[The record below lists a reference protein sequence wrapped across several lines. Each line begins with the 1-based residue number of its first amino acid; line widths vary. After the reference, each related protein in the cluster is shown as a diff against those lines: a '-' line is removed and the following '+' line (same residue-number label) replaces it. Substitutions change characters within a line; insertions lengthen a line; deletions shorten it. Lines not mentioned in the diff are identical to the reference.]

1 MINADKT
8 KAALQG
14 RQCHYQIHSQD
25 STAGD
30 PVNCSYGITGVT
42 KGGILPLKQNHV
54 VTHLPLYLAFG
65 SCKGCSDMSNAYS
78 FDSVLRTFS
87 HVDRNKSCSLL
98 PHTGIEEEQDLK
110 INIAII
116 SKANAKTTLF
126 ITYPFGSMPCC
137 KSSLRASAFS
147 QLPRLT
153 PSLLAASFNCW
164 RNSGVMRIW
173 KVGDRPSPF
182 GVLSLLIV
190 DMYVRNL
197 LLLILLCTYVTTAYV
212 KNATPR
218 SGGTLPRRLTT
229 TVNHDNEAAMKDHTT
244 HPEGRQ
250 SFTWRFLAL
259 NATSS
264 NFIHIIAGTEQ
275 EAREQSPAG
284 CVIVF
289 AGRLPVQGV
298 SHA

>member
-1 MINADKT
+1 MLGQYKT

-30 PVNCSYGITGVT
+30 PVNCSYGMTGVT

-54 VTHLPLYLAFG
+54 VTHLPPYLAFG
-65 SCKGCSDMSNAYS
+65 SCKGCSDMSIGQLFGAIPRWVSS
-78 FDSVLRTFS
+78 FLMILFS
-87 HVDRNKSCSLL
+87 HAETVSSPSSFIACCIASSNEGSTRKAICLL
-98 PHTGIEEEQDLK
+98 PFGILTFDMCLTLGVIFVVSENVHHVSDTCKAPKPGSASTLTG
-110 INIAII
+110 
-116 SKANAKTTLF
+116 
-126 ITYPFGSMPCC
+126 P
-137 KSSLRASAFS
+137 
-147 QLPRLT
+147 
-153 PSLLAASFNCW
+153 
-164 RNSGVMRIW
+164 
-173 KVGDRPSPF
+173 
-182 GVLSLLIV
+182 
-190 DMYVRNL
+190 
-197 LLLILLCTYVTTAYV
+197 
-212 KNATPR
+212 
-218 SGGTLPRRLTT
+218 LTT
-229 TVNHDNEAAMKDHTT
+229 TVSLDNEAAMKDHTT

-264 NFIHIIAGTEQ
+264 NVIHITAGTEQ